1 MSRSGDAPGL
11 PYDGDRP
18 VVTRKIRWA
27 AVGMAAGLLALLGP
41 DRAVM
46 ARTEDP
52 GPVTEVLRE
61 RLDQLQTAGRI
72 EAGGAEIVSRHALPV
87 LYAQNGYRPFWTPD
101 RLDALLELVRESAED
116 GLRPEDYHEAALTKL
131 APALKAPGVDAETRA
146 QGDLLATDGFF
157 LLLYHLYLGK
167 VDPKALDPQWNFE
180 LRPVG
185 DRAALP
191 FVRDALTQG
200 RLKEAV
206 AQVRPDYWWYGR
218 ARAAL
223 AEYRALAARGGWA
236 PVPAGKLQVGVKDAR
251 VPALR
256 RRLAATGELSGQPLD
271 SETFDESLAAAVKEF
286 QSRHRLEPDGTVGPG
301 TLAELN
307 VSVESR
313 IVQIRINLERA
324 RWVLNEITAGDLV
337 IVDVAG
343 FEVAF
348 VRDRGVLWKAKIQ
361 IGKPYRQTPIFKSV
375 IDHVVF
381 NPTWTVPP
389 GIIAKDVLPAVKRDP
404 GYLKKKKLDVIDRSG
419 RKVDSSSINWS
430 KQSAGAFP
438 YMLRQEPG
446 PDNALGRVKIIF
458 PNPYFV
464 YLHDT
469 PSKALFEKEER
480 AFSSGCIRVE
490 RPLELAELLLNDAR
504 KWNARAIAEVIA
516 AGETLTVRLPKPVP
530 VLLMYW
536 TIDPGA
542 EGRVVFKRDP
552 YGRDPRLAQALDAP
566 FRPGQ
571 RPAP

>member
-1 MSRSGDAPGL
+1 MR
-11 PYDGDRP
+11 RN
-18 VVTRKIRWA
+18 IRWA
-27 AVGMAAGLLALLGP
+27 AVGVAAGFLALVGAS
-41 DRAVM
+41 RA
-46 ARTEDP
+46 AAQAQDP

-72 EAGGAEIVSRHALPV
+72 EAGGAELLSRHALPV
-87 LYAQNGYRPFWTPD
+87 LYGQNGYRPFWIPE
-101 RLDALLELVRESAED
+101 RLDALLELVRASAED
-116 GLRPEDYHEAALTKL
+116 GLRPEDYHQAALTKL
-131 APALKAPGVDAETRA
+131 VPALKAPGVDAATRA
-146 QGDLLATDGFF
+146 QGDLLATDAFV

-180 LRPVG
+180 LRPLS
-185 DRAALP
+185 DPAALP
-191 FVRDALTQG
+191 VVRDALIQG
-200 RLKEAV
+200 RLKETV
-206 AQVRPDYWWYGR
+206 AQVRPNFWWYEM

-236 PVPAGKLQVGVKDAR
+236 PVPAGKKLQPGGKDAR

-256 RRLAATGELSGQPLD
+256 RRLAATGDLSGQPLD
-271 SETFDESLAAAVKEF
+271 SETFDEPLAAAVKEF
-286 QSRHRLEPDGTVGPG
+286 QSRHRLETDGAVGPG
-301 TLAELN
+301 TLEELN

-313 IVQIRINLERA
+313 ILQIRINLERA

-348 VRDRGVLWKAKIQ
+348 VRDRSALWKAKIQ

-375 IDHVVF
+375 IDNVVF

-389 GIIAKDVLPAVKRDP
+389 GIIAKDILPAVKRDP
-404 GYLKKKKLDVIDRSG
+404 GYLKKKNLDVIDRG
-419 RKVDSSSINWS
+419 GKQIDPSSIDWS
-430 KQSAGAFP
+430 KQSAATFP
-438 YMLRQEPG
+438 YMLRQGSG
-446 PDNALGRVKIIF
+446 PDNALGRVKINF

-469 PSKALFEKEER
+469 PHKEFFEKEER

-490 RPLELAELLLNDAR
+490 RPLELAALLLNDPR
-504 KWNARAIAEVIA
+504 KWNAAAMGEVIE
-516 AGETLTVRLPKPVP
+516 AGQTRTVRLPKPVP

-536 TIDPGA
+536 TIDPGT

-571 RPAP
+571 RLAP